1 MVLVQKE
8 DGGPG
13 NGAKR
18 RALVRRHTPVFRS
31 PRSLLVLFAVCCVAA
46 LIVFGRTPSDDA
58 GRAVD
63 NRGFLAACEASP
75 FASGRDSAGGGSD
88 VAEAARLCSCVLA
101 WHVREG
107 ERTGYPLPAA
117 LYRSNP
123 TAAAS
128 GEVSSLARSVDA
140 KARAAC
146 RSGRVPQ

>member
-1 MVLVQKE
+1 M
-8 DGGPG
+8 
-13 NGAKR
+13 
-18 RALVRRHTPVFRS
+18 FRS

-46 LIVFGRTPSDDA
+46 LIVFGRTPSDDS

-75 FASGRDSAGGGSD
+75 FASGSGSD
-88 VAEAARLCSCVLA
+88 VAEATRLCSCILA

-117 LYRSNP
+117 LYRSTP
-123 TAAAS
+123 TAAAI

-146 RSGRVPQ
+146 RPARATQ